1 MYFNDCVIVVPC
13 FNEEKSI
20 ALTIF
25 QIREHV
31 PGCDIIVIDN
41 GSTDNTASVAIQ
53 AGVKVFYEPQRGK
66 GYAIRR
72 AFKEIDSIDYS
83 VAFMIDGD
91 ATYSTKEFRSAYAMI
106 TKSKFDMVVGNR
118 ISQREMEPGRTAPYR
133 RFHGFGNY
141 VLSKLNRLLFK
152 LDISDVLSGWRAFSP
167 SFVHSF
173 WGGATGFEIES
184 ELNIHA
190 YVISGAVG
198 NLEVGYKGRLDE
210 SHSKL
215 STFRDGFKIIR
226 MQLRLFRSERPNL
239 AYFLLSLPWFFVSS
253 LLMIR
258 VISEFLST
266 GLVPNFPS
274 LIVGVA
280 AFVVGALLWTT
291 GMILTNVRLARVQ
304 MSQMRYR
311 IG

>member
-1 MYFNDCVIVVPC
+1 MNFSDCVIVVPC

-41 GSTDNTASVAIQ
+41 GSADNTASIAIES
-53 AGVKVFYEPQRGK
+53 GVKVFYEPQRGK
-66 GYAIRR
+66 GYAVRR
-72 AFKEIDSIDYS
+72 AFKELDSMAYS

-91 ATYSTKEFRSAYAMI
+91 ATYSTKEFQSAYSMI
-106 TKSKFDMVVGNR
+106 MKNKFDMVVGNR
-118 ISQREMEPGRTAPYR
+118 IPQREMEPGRTAPYR
-133 RFHGFGNY
+133 RFHGLGNY
-141 VLSKLNRLLFK
+141 VFSKLNRTLFK
-152 LDISDVLSGWRAFSP
+152 LEISDVLSGWRAFSP

-173 WGGATGFEIES
+173 LGGASGFEIES

-198 NLEVGYKGRLDE
+198 NLEVEYKGRLDE

-239 AYFLLSLPWFFVSS
+239 AYLLLSLPWFFVST
-253 LLMIR
+253 LLMVR
-258 VISEFLST
+258 VISEFLSS
-266 GLVPNFPS
+266 GSVPNFPS
-274 LIVGVA
+274 LIVSVA
-280 AFVVGALLWTT
+280 AFMVGALLWTT
-291 GMILTNVRLARVQ
+291 GMILANVRMARVQ
-304 MSQMRYR
+304 ISQMRYR